1 MPHSGMLRGKEEG
14 DPVYYDA
21 VYLALEEK
29 GFESLKE
36 VRDYIGQFLI
46 MPSDCLYRIEEH
58 LYKIVA
64 IDIYRMEV
72 RLLET
77 DMEGS
82 FLYDGDD
89 KTIKRRLRIEKFEK
103 MAEKVECRQLKE
115 D

>member
-1 MPHSGMLRGKEEG
+1 M
-14 DPVYYDA
+14 YYDA
-21 VYLALEEK
+21 VYSALEEK
-29 GFESLKE
+29 GFETLKE
-36 VRDYIGQFLI
+36 VRDYIGQFLA
-46 MPSDCLYRIEEH
+46 MPSESDCLYRIDEH

-72 RLLET
+72 RMLET

-82 FLYDGDD
+82 LLYDGDD

-103 MAEKVECRQLKE
+103 MAEKVECRQLKA